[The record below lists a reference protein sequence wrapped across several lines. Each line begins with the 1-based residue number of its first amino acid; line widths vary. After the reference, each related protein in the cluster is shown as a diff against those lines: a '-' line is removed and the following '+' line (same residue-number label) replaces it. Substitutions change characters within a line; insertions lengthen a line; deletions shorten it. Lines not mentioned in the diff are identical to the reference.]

1 MEILLQRDLGSSML
15 SIAVILG
22 WLGLFFVFLR
32 VLTILIKRILEGISK
47 NRNYLNKS
55 INLNLSH
62 KPFITKYNN
71 LKMSILD
78 KVKIGNSVQINLEL
92 SKDRLTKETIDAINV
107 SSLGKII
114 NFKITDGK
122 GIGVVLQLSNGKEQW
137 FFEDEIDLLDEN
149 GNIIKKNNKKENS
162 NFIFDFLRGLN
173 YENKNKVTELLNP
186 INFFI
191 WLVVSFKDIF

>member
-1 MEILLQRDLGSSML
+1 M
-15 SIAVILG
+15 A
-22 WLGLFFVFLR
+22 
-32 VLTILIKRILEGISK
+32 
-47 NRNYLNKS
+47 
-55 INLNLSH
+55 
-62 KPFITKYNN
+62 KYNN

-78 KVKIGNSVQINLEL
+78 KVKIGNSVQVNLQL

-107 SSLGKII
+107 SSLGKISD
-114 NFKITDGK
+114 FRITDGK

-149 GNIIKKNNKKENS
+149 GNVINKNNVKKENS
-162 NFIFDFLRGLN
+162 NSIFGFLRELN
-173 YENKNKVTELLNP
+173 YENKNEVSELLNP